1 MSLKK
6 ARMGSLLDKHDA
18 SEAELLAEQVRE
30 EAEQKDEK
38 VDLIIKKK
46 AKKD

>member
-6 ARMGSLLDKHDA
+6 ARMASLLDKHDA
-18 SEAELLAEQVRE
+18 SETELLAEHVRE
-30 EAEQKDEK
+30 EAEEKDEK
-38 VDLIIKKK
+38 VELIIKKK